1 MKNYFNGY
9 NAGPMDFGQPEQH
22 KKDGNSSSA
31 VTLLE
36 EGGVRFRIYEQGVNS
51 VKVQFDDEENEVRY
65 PLVKDRD
72 GVWNYMIFLRE
83 YILSGGILMEKKNCV
98 RLLLL
103 FFMETVPGII
113 LMCLMKKQ
121 TVIFLRMSLMAL

>member
-36 EGGVRFRIYEQGVNS
+36 EGGVRFRTQDS
-51 VKVQFDDEENEVRY
+51 
-65 PLVKDRD
+65 
-72 GVWNYMIFLRE
+72 
-83 YILSGGILMEKKNCV
+83 
-98 RLLLL
+98 
-103 FFMETVPGII
+103 
-113 LMCLMKKQ
+113 
-121 TVIFLRMSLMAL
+121 

>member
-9 NAGPMDFGQPEQH
+9 NAGPMGFGQPEQH

-72 GVWNYMIFLRE
+72 GYWSLELYDIPAGIHIIRWYFDGEEKNMLRE
-83 YILSGGILMEKKNCV
+83 ATRPVGV
-98 RLLLL
+98 
-103 FFMETVPGII
+103 
-113 LMCLMKKQ
+113 
-121 TVIFLRMSLMAL
+121 

>member
-72 GVWNYMIFLRE
+72 GYWSLELYGNSLNNRIITVCHRSKH
-83 YILSGGILMEKKNCV
+83 ILTYS
-98 RLLLL
+98 RD
-103 FFMETVPGII
+103 
-113 LMCLMKKQ
+113 
-121 TVIFLRMSLMAL
+121 